1 MKIRYL
7 LLALVML
14 AVIFL
19 LTPKAVW
26 AEYKRI
32 RSQWNTI
39 LTLLVIVVGAYLL
52 FGFWR
57 AYVGTGGIPW

>member
-1 MKIRYL
+1 
-7 LLALVML
+7 ML

-19 LTPKAVW
+19 LKPKAVW
-26 AEYKRI
+26 SEYKRI
-32 RSQWNTI
+32 RSQWSTI
-39 LTLLVIVVGAYLL
+39 LTLLVIVVGVYLL

>member
-1 MKIRYL
+1 MRIRYL
-7 LLALVML
+7 LLVLVML

-19 LTPKAVW
+19 LKPKAVW
-26 AEYKRI
+26 SEYKRI
-32 RSQWNTI
+32 RGQWNTI
-39 LTLLVIVVGAYLL
+39 LTLLVIVVGVYLL